1 MKRDIILLDGAM
13 GTGLWNRA
21 EARGVAKVPVWIY
34 NIEQPDMVIDLTRE
48 YIAAGSQVVQANTFG
63 ANRPSVARSSTYSVS
78 EVVKSGVALAKEAV
92 AGTDVRVALSVGPLS
107 EMMEPFGDL
116 TEEEVRDIYEEQIGA
131 GAEAGADLITLETF
145 MDVEM
150 MRVAATVAKHYGIP
164 VFCSMTF
171 DQRGRTMMG
180 NTVARVVEELEPLG
194 IDAIGMNCSLGPV
207 EAMGV
212 IRSFADETKLPLI
225 FKPNAGLPVL
235 KDDGTTVSD
244 YDAARFVAE
253 VLPALADG
261 RVKYVGG
268 CCGTDPD
275 YIRAL
280 GEALL

>member
-1 MKRDIILLDGAM
+1 MKQDVILLDGAM

-48 YIAAGSQVVQANTFG
+48 YIAAGSQIVQANTFG
-63 ANRPSVARSSTYSVS
+63 ANRPSVARSLTYSVS

-92 AGTDVRVALSVGPLS
+92 AGTNVRVALSVGPLS

-150 MRVAATVAKHYGIP
+150 MRVAATVAKRYGIP
-164 VFCSMTF
+164 VLCSMTF
-171 DQRGRTMMG
+171 DKRGRTMMG

-207 EAMGV
+207 EALGV
-212 IRSFADETKLPLI
+212 IRSFAEETALPLV

-235 KDDGTTVSD
+235 RDDGTTVSD
-244 YDAARFVAE
+244 YDASRFVAE

-261 RVKYVGG
+261 RVRYVGG

>member
-1 MKRDIILLDGAM
+1 
-13 GTGLWNRA
+13 
-21 EARGVAKVPVWIY
+21 
-34 NIEQPDMVIDLTRE
+34 
-48 YIAAGSQVVQANTFG
+48 
-63 ANRPSVARSSTYSVS
+63 
-78 EVVKSGVALAKEAV
+78 
-92 AGTDVRVALSVGPLS
+92 
-107 EMMEPFGDL
+107 
-116 TEEEVRDIYEEQIGA
+116 
-131 GAEAGADLITLETF
+131 

-150 MRVAATVAKHYGIP
+150 MRVAATVAKRYGIP

-171 DQRGRTMMG
+171 DKRGRTMMG

-194 IDAIGMNCSLGPV
+194 IEAIGMNCSLGPV
-207 EAMGV
+207 EALGV
-212 IRSFADETKLPLI
+212 IRSFAEETDLPLV

-235 KDDGTTVSD
+235 RDDGTMVSD